1 MAVNQDTPSS
11 TSGTSTENVTN
22 LVDGTTTIMTTNL
35 VDGGHPYF
43 LNSSDSPGMN
53 LINVSFD
60 DESSPLFEQW
70 RRCND
75 MVIDWLLNS
84 LSKDIVESVIY
95 SQTIEE
101 LWSELEK
108 RYEQADGAKL
118 FQLQRELN
126 NISQG
131 TNDVAAY
138 FTRINRIWDQ
148 MKVLNTFMTCCCEYK
163 CGAKTHN
170 YKMNKDQKLI
180 QFLMGLNEGYSSAR
194 GNILMM
200 KPLTTT
206 SQAYSIILHEES
218 QREVHSGNQV
228 ITVSTESSVF
238 NVNTHK
244 WNAQKSN
251 NEYRGGNQN
260 INNEARK
267 NNIFC
272 SYCKKPDTI
281 NKNDTNFLGTHSLS
295 SSLNQRETMEIH
307 KQMQHLLRKVKDQRV
322 QPFLE
327 VWGSNGLGSDANASA
342 NFVGKCFAFHTFI
355 SCFTSLSSSKFWIT
369 DSGASQHMTHNRTL
383 LKNFKEL
390 TVLIQVK
397 LPNSYKVKVTSL
409 GSVSLSLDLEL
420 HNVLYIPSFRHNL
433 LFVNQLCKQPN
444 CDVILN
450 KVACLVHAPSLKR
463 QMLLGEVFTGLYML
477 EDLLTQ
483 SRSGL
488 NLFRS

>member
-70 RRCND
+70 RRCYD

-95 SQTIEE
+95 SQTTEE

-148 MKVLNTFMTCCCEYK
+148 MKV
-163 CGAKTHN
+163 
-170 YKMNKDQKLI
+170 
-180 QFLMGLNEGYSSAR
+180 
-194 GNILMM
+194 
-200 KPLTTT
+200 
-206 SQAYSIILHEES
+206 
-218 QREVHSGNQV
+218 
-228 ITVSTESSVF
+228 
-238 NVNTHK
+238 
-244 WNAQKSN
+244 
-251 NEYRGGNQN
+251 
-260 INNEARK
+260 
-267 NNIFC
+267 
-272 SYCKKPDTI
+272 
-281 NKNDTNFLGTHSLS
+281 
-295 SSLNQRETMEIH
+295 
-307 KQMQHLLRKVKDQRV
+307 
-322 QPFLE
+322 
-327 VWGSNGLGSDANASA
+327 
-342 NFVGKCFAFHTFI
+342 
-355 SCFTSLSSSKFWIT
+355 
-369 DSGASQHMTHNRTL
+369 
-383 LKNFKEL
+383 
-390 TVLIQVK
+390 
-397 LPNSYKVKVTSL
+397 
-409 GSVSLSLDLEL
+409 
-420 HNVLYIPSFRHNL
+420 
-433 LFVNQLCKQPN
+433 
-444 CDVILN
+444 
-450 KVACLVHAPSLKR
+450 ACLVHAPSLKR

-477 EDLLTQ
+477 QDLLTQ